1 MILADTSVWIA
12 HFRAPDAGLMARL
25 EAEDLLGHPFVIGE
39 MAMGNLGQR
48 SATLQFLD
56 DLPKAVVASH
66 DEVMSLVERHRL
78 IGLGIGY
85 IDAHLLA
92 SALLTNG
99 TTLWTRDRRLH
110 AIAERLG
117 LATDTALTSH

>member
-12 HFRAPDAGLMARL
+12 HFRAPDARLIARL

-39 MAMGNLGQR
+39 LAMGNLGQR

-56 DLPKAVVASH
+56 ELPKAVFASH
-66 DEVMSLVERHRL
+66 AEVMGLVEGHRQN
-78 IGLGIGY
+78 GLGMGY

-92 SALLTNG
+92 STRLMPG
-99 TTLWTRDRRLH
+99 VQLWTLDQ
-110 AIAERLG
+110 RLG
-117 LATDTALTSH
+117 AVAARLGVQA

>member
-39 MAMGNLGQR
+39 LAMGNLGQR
-48 SATLQFLD
+48 LATLQFLD
-56 DLPKAVVASH
+56 ELPKAVVASH
-66 DEVMSLVERHRL
+66 AEVTGLVEGQRL
-78 IGLGIGY
+78 NGLGMGY

-92 SALLTNG
+92 STRLMPGAR
-99 TTLWTRDRRLH
+99 LWTLDQ
-110 AIAERLG
+110 RLG
-117 LATDTALTSH
+117 AVAARLGVAA

>member
-12 HFRAPDAGLMARL
+12 HFRAPDARLIARL

-39 MAMGNLGQR
+39 LAMGNLGQR

-56 DLPKAVVASH
+56 ELPKAVVASH
-66 DEVMSLVERHRL
+66 DEVMSLVEGHRL
-78 IGLGIGY
+78 NGLGMGY

-92 SALLTNG
+92 STLLTEG
-99 TTLWTRDRRLH
+99 ATLWTRDHRLQ

-117 LATDTALTSH
+117 LATNTTLTSH